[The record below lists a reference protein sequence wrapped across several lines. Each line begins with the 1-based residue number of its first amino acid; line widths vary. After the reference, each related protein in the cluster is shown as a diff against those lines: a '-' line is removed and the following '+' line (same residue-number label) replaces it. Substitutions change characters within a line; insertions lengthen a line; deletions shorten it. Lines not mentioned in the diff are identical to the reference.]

1 MKISAK
7 CDYACRALLE
17 LTLQHETKKPVQI
30 NWIAQR
36 QDIPLK
42 YLVQILNQLKRAGLV
57 ISERGR
63 RGGYFLGRS
72 PDEITLGEVVKSI
85 EGPLL
90 SITCLDNNSR
100 THCSIESNC
109 ALKEAWDK
117 LKVAMEEVSD
127 SITFK
132 DICDNLKRTQRVIYH
147 I

>member
-7 CDYACRALLE
+7 CDYACRAVLE
-17 LTLQHETKKPVQI
+17 LTLQHETKRPVQI
-30 NWIAQR
+30 SWIAER

-42 YLVQILNQLKRAGLV
+42 YLAQILNQLKRAGFV
-57 ISERGR
+57 VSERGR
-63 RGGYFLGRS
+63 SGGYFLGRS
-72 PDEITLGEVVKSI
+72 PDRVTLGEVVRSI

-90 SITCLDNNSR
+90 SINCLDNNSR
-100 THCSIESNC
+100 MTCSIEARC
-109 ALKEAWDK
+109 ALKGVWDE
-117 LKVAMEEVSD
+117 LKVAMENVAD

>member
-17 LTLQHETKKPVQI
+17 LTLQNETKKPVRVS
-30 NWIAQR
+30 WIAER
-36 QDIPLK
+36 QDVPLK

-57 ISERGR
+57 VSERGR
-63 RGGYFLGRS
+63 SGGYYLGRS
-72 PDEITLGEVVKSI
+72 PDKITLGEVIRSI

-90 SITCLDNNSR
+90 SINCLDGNSR
-100 THCSIESNC
+100 TRCSIKSSC
-109 ALKEAWDK
+109 TLKQAWDE
-117 LKVAMEEVSD
+117 LKVAMENVAD

-132 DICDNLKRTQRVIYH
+132 DICDNLKSTQRVIYH